1 LEHRRSQNKVAPIG
15 AAVQAELLSK
25 FAATSID
32 HTTTD
37 LLSISEP
44 TTEIEPN
51 HKTST
56 NKETTSKANLEN
68 MFRDLEVPQGELGT
82 QKTSPR
88 NKKTNIVQPT
98 PLPPHSSGPI
108 FKKYVETLGTPRN
121 NNSKVAKTCTM
132 GSELFHVTQG
142 STICFMSPQWGPN
155 RFMSP

>member
-1 LEHRRSQNKVAPIG
+1 MENRRSQNKVAPIG

-25 FAATSID
+25 FATTSID

-51 HKTST
+51 HETST

-68 MFRDLEVPQGELGT
+68 MFWDLEVPQGELGT

-88 NKKTNIVQPT
+88 NNR
-98 PLPPHSSGPI
+98 
-108 FKKYVETLGTPRN
+108 KKYRAFPPPPAALFGTN
-121 NNSKVAKTCTM
+121 FQKICGSAGDTAK
-132 GSELFHVTQG
+132 
-142 STICFMSPQWGPN
+142 
-155 RFMSP
+155 